1 MNIVR
6 EAIHE
11 ITEHP
16 MELIISDMELE
27 SELGIDSIKKI
38 MLMQNLL
45 DKISGEKKNQL
56 IEEYGVEKLITLQTV
71 RELEEILEEKE
82 PARCEVKEIL
92 AEITGF
98 QKEEIREDM
107 DLDMLGVDSIKKMQL
122 LNRVLDS
129 VKLEEVNITNYNI
142 EQIMRM
148 NSVGEFENLFHA
160 LHSENK
166 ICTQI
171 ELDNTNKMSAEND
184 TLPMNFSQYLFFMS
198 YWSTGTLSLSSRIR
212 LKGEFDYNAAVAAWN
227 TLIKGQPSLRTYFA
241 CDDNAKT
248 LEDIVLKV
256 EKENIDLPISVYD
269 IQDISYL
276 NQEKIIH
283 DFCERILNS
292 VFDIYTFP
300 LCRLYAFHLSESET
314 EIVLASC
321 HLVSDGLGNQQILRD
336 FVTLY
341 GKYLNREEIVYGI
354 GLQDYED
361 IIDKSLQWKP
371 KNEMHS
377 KKIGERYLF
386 PLEKENLNLES
397 FGRIG
402 TQIFHIS
409 KGDMTMMYRIANE
422 ENISMYAII
431 VSSYLLALHEMNKE
445 SNQITINL
453 PTGGRTGKE
462 FEFND
467 IIGCF
472 AQNMT
477 ITFEVDSESKKDP
490 VSFAKKVKNII
501 DEKFVNE
508 EDMNESFHFVQQM
521 KKQQILEN
529 KQLKNI
535 VAQMGVN
542 SLASNLYLSFVGN
555 THIQKKHEMFEV
567 VDYKAYTGMNKNSID
582 ALVEIDD
589 GKLMFS
595 LNYDKDSF
603 SDAFIRSLFDN
614 LKYFFLRMRTIYTTK
629 ERKEK
634 KNSNVSP
641 VIFHDSIEVGKLQED
656 IARILGIEVDAETG
670 LEEHYGISSIEKM
683 KILTEVIAKYKV
695 SSKIHLFQAKT
706 VAEMAQYIESK
717 EIEKKNTLAP
727 AQKWLTNYF
736 PAPYQWSG
744 YSRFKFKTKLDSSVF
759 EKALRQTTLDT
770 EALRMK
776 FKDYGSGIGYEI
788 VDDAVYDIVYYS
800 VEGKNAEKIN
810 EFVQSLLEEETKKLS
825 IEELPLLKVR
835 ILVYAEDDFEFLVIG
850 HHMVLD
856 MISNDLLFGRL
867 WNNYWAILANGTSY
881 EKKFCL
887 SKEDKSFGSYITETN
902 TIFAKNKCKY
912 LEYWKQEILGN
923 ATRLPFIQRETENI
937 EKDVQVKKCICSEE
951 DTKAWQREASRLKA
965 SFYSVI
971 VLPMYQA
978 ISELTRQNKVLISH
992 RMHGRMIEQNIY
1004 MDTVGNFA
1012 INYPVGLSV
1021 QNEYIESLIQNLD
1034 NKMKKVPMN
1043 GASYDLCGEELTEKF
1058 YPDEKVTDIRLNFLG
1073 NREDRKFYFLE
1084 SSAEDDGQRFHMK
1097 KQRGISEI
1105 EVFFYIENRCLNI
1118 EIEYSGKRCRGQDI
1132 DKLLDLYLAFARKVI
1147 EEGKEI
1153 G

>member
-6 EAIHE
+6 ETIHE

-45 DKISGEKKNQL
+45 DKISVKKKNQL
-56 IEEYGVEKLITLQTV
+56 IEEYGVEKLVTLKTV
-71 RELEEILEEKE
+71 RDLEEILEEKE
-82 PARCEVKEIL
+82 PSRCGVKEIL

-98 QKEEIREDM
+98 QKEEIKDDM

-122 LNRVLDS
+122 INRVLES
-129 VKLEEVNITNYNI
+129 VNLEEVNIMNYNI

-148 NSVGEFENLFHA
+148 NSVGEFEDLFHG
-160 LHSENK
+160 LHSENQ
-166 ICTQI
+166 ICIQS
-171 ELDNTNKMSAEND
+171 ELDNTKKTGAKSD
-184 TLPMNFSQYLFFMS
+184 TIPMNYSQYLFFMS

-212 LKGEFDYNAAVAAWN
+212 LKGAFDYNAAVAAWN

-241 CDDNAKT
+241 CDDHAKA

-256 EKENIDLPISVYD
+256 EKENVELPILVYD
-269 IQDISYL
+269 IQDISCL

-300 LCRLYAFHLSESET
+300 LCRLYAFRLSENET

-341 GKYLNREEIVYGI
+341 GKQLNKEEIVYGI
-354 GLQDYED
+354 GLQEYED
-361 IIDKSLQWKP
+361 IIHKSLEWKP

-386 PLEKENLNLES
+386 PLEKENTNLEP

-409 KGDMTMMYRIANE
+409 KGDMTMMYRMANE
-422 ENISMYAII
+422 ENISMYAVI
-431 VSSYLLALHEMNKE
+431 VSSYLLALHEMDKE
-445 SNQITINL
+445 SKQITINL

-462 FEFND
+462 FEFNE

-477 ITFEVDSESKKDP
+477 ITFDVDDESKKDP

-508 EDMNESFHFVQQM
+508 EDMSESFYFVQRM
-521 KKQQILEN
+521 KKQHILEN
-529 KQLKNI
+529 KQLNNI

-582 ALVEIDD
+582 ALVEIND
-589 GKLMFS
+589 GKLIFS
-595 LNYDKDSF
+595 LNYDKDCF
-603 SDAFIRSLFDN
+603 SDAFIRSLFDY
-614 LKYFFLRMRTIYTTK
+614 LKYFFLRMRTIYTFK
-629 ERKEK
+629 ERTDKT
-634 KNSNVSP
+634 NPDIRP
-641 VIFHDSIEVGKLQED
+641 VVVHDSIEVNQLQED
-656 IARILGIEVDAETG
+656 IARILGIEVEAEAG
-670 LEEHYGISSIEKM
+670 LEEQYGISSIEKM

-706 VAEMAQYIESK
+706 VAEMAQYIVSK
-717 EIEKKNTLAP
+717 EVENKKNLAP
-727 AQKWLTNYF
+727 AQKWITKF
-736 PAPYQWSG
+736 FHAPYQWSG
-744 YSRFKFKTKLDSSVF
+744 YSRFKFKAKLDSRVF
-759 EKALRQTTLDT
+759 EKALKQTTLDT

-776 FKDYGSGIGYEI
+776 FKDYGSDIGYEI
-788 VDDAVYDIVYYS
+788 VDEAVYDIAYYS
-800 VEGKNAEKIN
+800 VEGKNVEKIN
-810 EFVQSLLEEETKKLS
+810 DFVQALLEAETKNLS

-835 ILVYAEDDFEFLVIG
+835 VLVYAEDDFEFLVIG

-856 MISNDLLFGRL
+856 MISNDLLFERL
-867 WNNYWAILANGTSY
+867 WNNYWTILAEGTSY
-881 EKKFCL
+881 EKKFRL
-887 SKEDKSFGSYITETN
+887 AKEEKSFGSYIEETN
-902 TIFAKNKCKY
+902 TIFAQNKNSY
-912 LEYWKQEILGN
+912 LEYWKQEISGSI
-923 ATRLPFIQRETENI
+923 TKLPFIQREIENI
-937 EKDVQVKKCICSEE
+937 EKDAQVKKCICSQR
-951 DTKAWQREASRLKA
+951 DTKAWQRAASILKV

-971 VLPMYQA
+971 ALPMYQA
-978 ISELTRQNKVLISH
+978 ISELTRQNQVLISH
-992 RMHGRMIEQNIY
+992 RMHGRMVEQNIY

-1021 QNEYIESLIQNLD
+1021 KNEYIDKLIQNLD
-1034 NKMKKVPMN
+1034 YKMRKVPMN
-1043 GASYDLCGEELTEKF
+1043 GVSYDLCGEELTEKL
-1058 YPDEKVTDIRLNFLG
+1058 YPDEKVTDVRLNFLG
-1073 NREDRKFYFLE
+1073 NREQRKYPFLE
-1084 SSAEDDGQRFHMK
+1084 ISAEDDGQRFHMK
-1097 KQRGISEI
+1097 KQRRISEI
-1105 EVFFYIENRCLNI
+1105 EVFFYIENGCLNI
-1118 EIEYSGKRCRGQDI
+1118 EIEYSDKRCKEADI
-1132 DKLLDLYLAFARKVI
+1132 DKLLDLYLGFAKDI
-1147 EEGKEI
+1147 FEERKEI